1 MTHTQPTRDIYHQIT
16 DRVVTA
22 IEAGAPTFEMP
33 WHHPVARLRPVNIA
47 SGKPYR
53 GVNIVAL
60 WVAQLSRGFR
70 TSLWGTY
77 KQWQAHGVQV
87 RKGEKASLVV
97 FYQEMAREVENAATG
112 EIALRKFAVARASCV
127 FNADQVDGYTIP
139 KVPVLADQT
148 EVSEHAEQF
157 VAASGARVVH
167 GAGSAY
173 YHPSTDTI
181 HMPQRAL
188 FLGSSTSTPTEAYY
202 ATLFHELTHW
212 SGHESRLNRLFGQRF
227 GEHAYAMEEL
237 VAELGAAFLCADLG
251 ITLEPRPDHA
261 AYLAYWLTVLRADKR
276 ALFTAASRASEA
288 AEFLTQLTAQAL
300 REVA

>member
-1 MTHTQPTRDIYHQIT
+1 MTHTRTTRDIYHQIT
-16 DRVVTA
+16 DSVVAA

-33 WHHPVARLRPVNIA
+33 WHHPVAHLRPVNIA

-53 GVNIVAL
+53 GVNILGL

-77 KQWQAHGVQV
+77 KQWQAHDAQV

-97 FYQEMAREVENAATG
+97 FYQEMAREVENTNTG
-112 EIALRKFAVARASCV
+112 EIALRKFAVARASYV

-139 KVPVLADQT
+139 KVPVLADKT
-148 EVSEHAEQF
+148 EVIEHAEQF

-167 GAGSAY
+167 DTDSAY
-173 YHPSTDTI
+173 YHPRTDTI
-181 HMPQRAL
+181 HLPPRAL
-188 FLGSSTSTPTEAYY
+188 FIGSSTSTPTEAYY
-202 ATLFHELTHW
+202 ATLLHELTHW
-212 SGHESRLNRLFGQRF
+212 TGHESRLNRFFGQRV
-227 GEHAYAMEEL
+227 GAHAYALEEL

-261 AYLAYWLTVLRADKR
+261 AYLAHWLTVLRADKR
-276 ALFTAASRASEA
+276 ALFTTASRASEA
-288 AEFLTQLTAQAL
+288 VAFLTQLTAQVW